1 MKLLAIVRDAFSHFI
16 DDDGMAIASHV
27 ALSILMALFPFM
39 IFLTAFASFFGTEE
53 LTGQVT
59 ELLFDVWPEAV
70 AAPIAREIN
79 AVLLV
84 PRGDILTFG
93 ALVALYLA
101 SNGVDA
107 LRIALNR
114 AYRITETRNF
124 FLVKLQSLG
133 FVVLGVIGLLALA
146 FVIVLGPL
154 LWAAAVGLLP
164 FLDEFQRHFTILR
177 IAIGIGVLFLAL
189 VIMHFWLPDGRRRL
203 VTVLPGIGLTLALWL
218 AGGFG
223 FSAYLQNFAS
233 YTTTYAGL
241 ASIMIAIIFL
251 YLAAIAFILGAEFNA
266 SIAEETG

>member
-1 MKLLAIVRDAFSHFI
+1 MKIFLIMWDAVEHFI
-16 DDDGMAIASHV
+16 EDDGMAIASHV

-39 IFLTAFASFFGTEE
+39 IFLTAVAGFFGTEE

-59 ELLFDVWPEAV
+59 GMLFDVWPEEV

-93 ALVALYLA
+93 ALFALYLA

-114 AYRITETRNF
+114 AYRMTDTRNF
-124 FLVKLQSLG
+124 FLVKLQSVG

-154 LWAAAVGLLP
+154 LWNAAVNLLP
-164 FLDEFQRHFTILR
+164 FLDEFQRHFTVLR
-177 IAIGIGVLFLAL
+177 IAIGISVLFLAL
-189 VIMHFWLPDGRRRL
+189 LVVHFWLPAGRRRL

-241 ASIMIAIIFL
+241 ASIMIAIIYL
-251 YLAAIAFILGAEFNA
+251 YLAAVAFILGAEFNA
-266 SIAEETG
+266 AIAEDTH